1 MKYNLRNIVF
11 KDLPNVEH
19 HNHLGVYLR
28 KNTATVVCLGS
39 QGQDNN
45 VLGCFSVS
53 GQRQDVQNLQEMAS
67 LIVQGCSDRAL
78 VFSEAAVAL
87 DCAMFMQ
94 HNVHSDFTDP
104 KQIASTVRFD
114 TEEILATDIANV
126 AIAFRIISSN
136 QAGSQLNVFT
146 AQRKVLSDIL
156 LSLQSNNIDPITIEP
171 DVNCLSRFIDQN
183 ISPLESQQAGTLL
196 GILSQHSGY
205 LVVRPSSAAAQKT
218 PTVRTFL
225 IGPTQNRNELLARE
239 VLMTIASGQLDEP
252 INCLKVFDSTGSID
266 YQQLKNRLGMEVG
279 SIDLVGSAATD
290 HQSLA
295 ECNGPADFAIAYG
308 AALAHQE
315 KTQSIN
321 FRNDFMPYQG
331 KKVQLQKTL
340 KFACYSVTILMLAV
354 GLYFQASLWKVNRG
368 RSAASKKF
376 AKDYSAVMLGKKP
389 PAETSPITKLKS
401 ELGRIKDVKRGL
413 ISKEGEKSISAK
425 LTLVLQAFNNI
436 AENTDLNIESV
447 TIAERNIN
455 IAGDTSSRGNTL
467 RLFEAIKK
475 AGLEI
480 QQQGLYTKE
489 SRDNFSITVVPKN

>member
-11 KDLPNVEH
+11 KDLPDSEH
-19 HNHLGVYLR
+19 NNRLGIYLR

-39 QGQDNN
+39 QGQDYN
-45 VLGCFSVS
+45 VLGCFSVT
-53 GQRQDVQNLQEMAS
+53 GQGQDVQNPQEIAS
-67 LIVQGCSDRAL
+67 LIAQGCSERTL
-78 VFSEAAVAL
+78 VFSEAAIAL

-94 HNVHSDFTDP
+94 HNVHSEFTDP

-114 TEEILATDIANV
+114 TEEILATDIADV
-126 AIAFRIISSN
+126 AIAFRIVSSN
-136 QAGSQLNVFT
+136 QAGSKLNAFT

-156 LSLQSNNIDPITIEP
+156 LSLQSNNIDPATIEP
-171 DVNCLSRFIDQN
+171 DVNCLSRFVDRN
-183 ISPLESQQAGTLL
+183 MLSFESLQSGTLL
-196 GILSQHSGY
+196 GILSQQSGY
-205 LVVRPSSAAAQKT
+205 LVVCPSFAAAQKT

-252 INCLKVFDSTGSID
+252 IKCLKAFDSTGSID
-266 YQQLKNRLGMEVG
+266 YQQLKSKLGMEVS
-279 SIDLVGSAATD
+279 SIDLVGPAGTG
-290 HQSLA
+290 HQFLN
-295 ECNGPADFAIAYG
+295 ECNGPVDFAIAYG

-331 KKVQLQKTL
+331 KKVQMQKAL
-340 KFACYSVTILMLAV
+340 KFASYSVTVLMLAV
-354 GLYFQASLWKVNRG
+354 GLYFQASLWKINRG
-368 RSAASKKF
+368 RSAASRKF
-376 AKDYSAVMLGKKP
+376 AQDYSAVMLGKKL
-389 PAETSPITKLKS
+389 PAKTSPVTKLKS

-413 ISKEGEKSISAK
+413 ISEEGEKSISAK

-447 TIAERNIN
+447 TITDRNIN